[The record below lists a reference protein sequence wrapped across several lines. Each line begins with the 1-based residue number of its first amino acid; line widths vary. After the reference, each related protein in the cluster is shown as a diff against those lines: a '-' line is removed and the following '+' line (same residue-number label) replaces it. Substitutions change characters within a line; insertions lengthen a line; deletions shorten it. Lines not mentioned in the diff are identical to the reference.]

1 MLWPASVLGA
11 VAGFVLASVP
21 GALLGGALGYGLDR
35 RLELADWADLRQ
47 RLGQHAAEQLD
58 GVLLMHLLGAV
69 AAAGVARPDA
79 QRRALLREARRA
91 GLNETLALAAF
102 ARGQRG
108 ARIAQAL
115 EQLQTRP
122 ARRDTVLRAAWR
134 MAWAG
139 DCCAPPARAL
149 LGRWAAQ
156 LGCSAEQL
164 AELEAAALG
173 WNPPAAERDPDFH
186 AALALLG
193 VSADSPPAT
202 VKRAYRRLLSRHH
215 PDKLGGADAVRLAS
229 ATETTR
235 RLHAAWQL
243 VRQRQDW
250 H

>member
-1 MLWPASVLGA
+1 MLWPVSVLGG

-21 GALLGGALGYGLDR
+21 GALLGGVLGQWLDR

-47 RLGQHAAEQLD
+47 RLGRHAAEQLD
-58 GVLLMHLLGAV
+58 AVLLMHLLGAL
-69 AAAGVARPDA
+69 AAAGAAPPAA
-79 QRRALLREARRA
+79 QRQALRREARRA

-108 ARIAQAL
+108 ARVGQAL
-115 EQLQTRP
+115 ARLAGRP

-139 DCCAPPARAL
+139 DCCAPAAREL
-149 LGRWAAQ
+149 LAGWAAQ
-156 LGCSAEQL
+156 LGCSAAQL
-164 AELEAAALG
+164 AALEASALG
-173 WNPPAAERDPDFH
+173 RGRPRLEDDTEYR

-215 PDKLGGADAVRLAS
+215 PDKLAGADAARLAA
-229 ATETTR
+229 ATDTTR
-235 RLHAAWQL
+235 RLHAAWAL
-243 VRQRQDW
+243 IRQRQDW

>member
-1 MLWPASVLGA
+1 MLWPVSVLGG

-21 GALLGGALGYGLDR
+21 GALLGGVLGQWLDR
-35 RLELADWADLRQ
+35 HLELADWGDLRQ
-47 RLGQHAAEQLD
+47 RLGRHAAEQLD
-58 GVLLMHLLGAV
+58 AVLLMHLLGAV
-69 AAAGVARPDA
+69 AAVGVARPAA

-91 GLNETLALAAF
+91 GLNEALALAAF

-115 EQLQTRP
+115 AQLQPRP

-139 DCCAPPARAL
+139 DCCAPPAREL
-149 LGRWAAQ
+149 LSRWAEQ
-156 LGCSAEQL
+156 LGCSDGHL
-164 AELEAAALG
+164 AELEAGALG
-173 WNPPAAERDPDFH
+173 WNRPEPDSDPEYR

-202 VKRAYRRLLSRHH
+202 IKRAYRRLLSRHH
-215 PDKLGGADAVRLAS
+215 PDKLGAADAVRLAA

-235 RLHAAWQL
+235 RLHAAWEL
-243 VRQRQDW
+243 IRQRQDL